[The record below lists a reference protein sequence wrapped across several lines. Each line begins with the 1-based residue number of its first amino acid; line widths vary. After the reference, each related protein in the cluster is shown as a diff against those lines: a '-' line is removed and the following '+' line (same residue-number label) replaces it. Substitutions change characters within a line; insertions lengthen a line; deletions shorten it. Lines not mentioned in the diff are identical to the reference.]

1 MRLAVALSA
10 SLHAAPLAALWFLPE
25 HMSAADRTGTMAIE
39 LLWIDETSSSPSH
52 GQGEA
57 TTAAARPI
65 MPETRLP
72 APMPPRPAVAAG
84 GARSS
89 REDVRRQLS
98 SVRSEPTPSVG
109 SGLQEDHAHLDA
121 MSAAGEIQATAATNG
136 EEKHPEAAP
145 LAIEAGT
152 SGGEAV
158 STWSVLH
165 RVAPV
170 YPAAARRRGSEGR
183 VLLHAVLDDGVPR
196 QVRVVESSGDSQLD
210 AAAREAVWQW
220 RFRASGS
227 MVVEIP
233 IVFRLHDRTQSD
245 EADDGGSAISRH
257 GYP

>member
-72 APMPPRPAVAAG
+72 APMPPRPV
-84 GARSS
+84 
-89 REDVRRQLS
+89 S

-136 EEKHPEAAP
+136 EEKRPEAAP